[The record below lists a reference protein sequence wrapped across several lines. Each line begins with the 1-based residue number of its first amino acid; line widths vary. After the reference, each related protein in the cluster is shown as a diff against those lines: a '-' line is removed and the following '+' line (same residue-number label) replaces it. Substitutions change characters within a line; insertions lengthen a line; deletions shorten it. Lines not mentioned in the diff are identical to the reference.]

1 MSHRTVL
8 LVSIVLTL
16 APILRPAQPVDPVLA
31 NGLQACVT
39 NGLQACLEVWYAGRP
54 GHPEMNVE
62 MNAKV
67 CAETKNLGEVFD
79 TEVVA
84 IQTISKRITRYY
96 VAIYFTRRPLWIR
109 IDRYAV
115 RDRSF
120 YLPFKYSLEA
130 DEILPG
136 SLTDFVQ

>member
-1 MSHRTVL
+1 ML

-16 APILRPAQPVDPVLA
+16 APSLRPAQPVDPVLA

-54 GHPEMNVE
+54 GHPEMNGE

-109 IDRYAV
+109 IDRYTV

-130 DEILPG
+130 DDFLPG